1 MQFRGKSDSGVMFYL
16 HHYQGFIIDRS
27 LVYRSPA
34 DRFNTRVIY
43 RLELDQ
49 VKCTCTS
56 YFLLSNCKHNIT
68 SLSLLA
74 GTTVTSIQSHH
85 AGLEV

>member
-1 MQFRGKSDSGVMFYL
+1 MQFRGKSDSGVMFCL
-16 HHYQGFIIDRS
+16 HHNQGSMIDRS

-34 DRFNTRVIY
+34 DRINTRVIY
-43 RLELDQ
+43 RFALDQ
-49 VKCTCTS
+49 VECTS